1 MWGKQQEDLKAPLP
15 GGPHVYKERE
25 FSISSLHYRQMT
37 IFKDLKMYQSLCN
50 LTGLKRRV
58 IFWAD

>member
-37 IFKDLKMYQSLCN
+37 IFKDLKMYQPRTSHCAISQGSN
-50 LTGLKRRV
+50 
-58 IFWAD
+58 AE